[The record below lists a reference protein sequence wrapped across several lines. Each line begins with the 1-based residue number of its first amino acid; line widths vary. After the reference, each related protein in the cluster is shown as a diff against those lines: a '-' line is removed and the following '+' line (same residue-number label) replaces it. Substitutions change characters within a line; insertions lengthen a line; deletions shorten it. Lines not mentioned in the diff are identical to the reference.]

1 MNKFITLSAV
11 LLLSGCSTYQWVKPG
26 SNANDATI
34 AETKCEAQ
42 ALRDL
47 PPDNVVSSTYTT
59 KDKKNKTSDTSYS
72 VSDANESK
80 RKVLIKDCMYSKGW
94 SQIETQS

>member
-26 SNANDATI
+26 SNANDAAI

-59 KDKKNKTSDTSYS
+59 KDKKI
-72 VSDANESK
+72 K
-80 RKVLIKDCMYSKGW
+80 RLIRAIRFLTQM
-94 SQIETQS
+94 SQSAKC